1 MPLNDDERDH
11 EVGEIKVNIIGP
23 LCPFVRARKLGP
35 IRDTI
40 KSTVA
45 ATGSIKVKNV

>member
-1 MPLNDDERDH
+1 MSLFVFLPTLNHCAVLPLPIYH
-11 EVGEIKVNIIGP
+11 
-23 LCPFVRARKLGP
+23 FGP

-45 ATGSIKVKNV
+45 AIGIEQMKNA